1 MRVDIY
7 LQLSSISA
15 LILKPVGQ
23 AAEFK
28 SEFKLEPLPL
38 TCQSLPKA
46 IPEDNQRFRGQNQ
59 WPSSWGSAPAQLGLV
74 GRAIVN
80 SGRFRVGAATG
91 SLEQT
96 CYHSCDTDSGHF
108 QRWEVLQSELASHY
122 ILYTSDR
129 HMLTE
134 VSLAAYIFKRTR
146 LRLRMSG
153 QLFDEVSFNITTF
166 VTD

>member
-1 MRVDIY
+1 MAELLGQR
-7 LQLSSISA
+7 SSTA
-15 LILKPVGQ
+15 WAGRTGDR
-23 AAEFK
+23 
-28 SEFKLEPLPL
+28 KLRAFPSRR
-38 TCQSLPKA
+38 QSL
-46 IPEDNQRFRGQNQ
+46 R
-59 WPSSWGSAPAQLGLV
+59 
-74 GRAIVN
+74 
-80 SGRFRVGAATG
+80 AATG